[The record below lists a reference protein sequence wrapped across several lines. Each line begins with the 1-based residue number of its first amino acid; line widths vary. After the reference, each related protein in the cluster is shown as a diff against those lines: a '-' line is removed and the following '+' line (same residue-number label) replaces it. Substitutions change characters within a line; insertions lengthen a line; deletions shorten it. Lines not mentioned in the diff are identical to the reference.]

1 MNKKEKEQL
10 LELIERVTRLETTIS
25 LEFKNLRE
33 DLKDLTK
40 HVGKLNEEYGSL
52 ATQLIDLRHRQEKLE
67 DSYKVE
73 VKRWKLIAG
82 LVSPVLTYFLIELA
96 KILANYFL
104 K

>member
-33 DLKDLTK
+33 DLKSMTK

-52 ATQLIDLRHRQEKLE
+52 STQLIDLRHRQEKLE
-67 DSYKVE
+67 DSYKTE
-73 VKRWKLIAG
+73 VKRWKFIAG
-82 LVSPVLTYFLIELA
+82 LVSPVVTYLLIELVKLLA
-96 KILANYFL
+96 KFL
-104 K
+104 V